1 MVVSLQCLV
10 SDRTK
15 MPVAQEAGKEIDK
28 QVAWRD
34 WHTYFENDTRPDR
47 KILLKVYTDWCTW
60 CRRMEEQTFS
70 APHIATFINEKF
82 YPVKFN
88 AETKE
93 DIVYK
98 GKTYYYVKDGKR
110 GHHEL
115 AATLLQ
121 GRMSYPTLVFIDE
134 EGELI
139 QCIVG
144 FKTAEEFEMILAY
157 FYGNYYKKKPWSAFK
172 RDYPSMRIVKD

>member
-1 MVVSLQCLV
+1 M
-10 SDRTK
+10 
-15 MPVAQEAGKEIDK
+15 
-28 QVAWRD
+28 
-34 WHTYFENDTRPDR
+34 
-47 KILLKVYTDWCTW
+47 
-60 CRRMEEQTFS
+60 
-70 APHIATFINEKF
+70 NEKF

-98 GKTYYYVKDGKR
+98 GKTYHFVKDGKR

-139 QCIVG
+139 QSIVG

-157 FYGNYYKKKPWSAFK
+157 FYGDYYMKKPWSAFK
-172 RDYPSMRIVKD
+172 RDYQSRLIVKD